1 MFNFYTFELNQVE
14 DKGSLFAIDPEPDKQ
29 RNYKTPLECF
39 GSFFATNSHSPSACI
54 EVKGIGS
61 REGVFKRELQV

>member
-29 RNYKTPLECF
+29 RNYKTPLDCF
-39 GSFFATNSHSPSACI
+39 GSF
-54 EVKGIGS
+54 KGIGS

>member
-39 GSFFATNSHSPSACI
+39 GSFFATNSTLLLP
-54 EVKGIGS
+54 V
-61 REGVFKRELQV
+61 